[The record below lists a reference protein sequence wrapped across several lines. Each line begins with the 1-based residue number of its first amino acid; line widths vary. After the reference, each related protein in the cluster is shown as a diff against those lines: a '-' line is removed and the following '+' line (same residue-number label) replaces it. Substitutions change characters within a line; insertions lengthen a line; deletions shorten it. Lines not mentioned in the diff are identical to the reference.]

1 MPEELKEGAQVPEEP
16 QELAAPVVSDVVTE
30 VQQPSPAP
38 EGQTEERLDK
48 LIGAVATLNEK
59 VEKLARQEQS
69 AKDRAISKTAKELA
83 EVKSRLDA
91 FGGDWNA
98 LAQEA
103 EARTLYQRIDTLE
116 ARLSQ
121 APASQRAADTK
132 SVWQAEWDAES
143 RKITDAAKQLGIAL
157 SPEEYNAAL
166 FGKKFDSKGDA
177 YAALNQAIYRKMAGE
192 NIPTAAVATEGG
204 DVARQPEPTAPKPFR
219 QQLEDAQ
226 KRGDGAA
233 ARQILDQKWAE
244 IEKLQAREIA
254 KQALADAG
262 VSPEDLLK

>member
-16 QELAAPVVSDVVTE
+16 QELVAPVVSEEVTE

-38 EGQTEERLDK
+38 EGQNEERLEK

-121 APASQRAADTK
+121 APANRPAADNK
-132 SVWQAEWDAES
+132 AAWQAEWDAES
-143 RKITDAAKQLGIAL
+143 RKILDAAKQLGVSL
-157 SPEEYNAAL
+157 SSEEYNLAL

-177 YAALNQAIYRKMAGE
+177 YAALNQAIYRKMSGNNVPA
-192 NIPTAAVATEGG
+192 AAVATEGG
-204 DVARQPEPTAPKPFR
+204 EVARPPEPQAPKPFR
-219 QQLEDAQ
+219 QQLEDAK
-226 KRGDGAA
+226 KRGDEAG
-233 ARQILDQKWAE
+233 ARQVLDQKWAE
-244 IEKLQAREIA
+244 IEKAQAREIA